1 MRMSSGHVA
10 STEIAGPRLPH
21 LGYEPVVW
29 VSIEAG
35 ALVGIEK

>member
-10 STEIAGPRLPH
+10 STDIAGPRLPH
-21 LGYEPVVW
+21 LGYELAVR

-35 ALVGIEK
+35 ALVGIDK